1 MDWEEFQFNKSM
13 DDMNTKN
20 LKDLSKSVMSYRNGV
35 NLKLDTWQ
43 IEKLI
48 KQLGFG
54 DDLTLDDLVESE
66 ISNFTF
72 DNLDYLNHKKRK
84 LKY

>member
-1 MDWEEFQFNKSM
+1 MDWKEFQFNKSM
-13 DDMNTKN
+13 DDMNTNN
-20 LKDLSKSVMSYRNGV
+20 LRALSKSVISYRNGV
-35 NLKLDTWQ
+35 DIKLDTWR

-54 DDLTLDDLVESE
+54 DDLTLDNLVESE

-72 DNLDYLNHKKRK
+72 DNLDNLNHKKRE
-84 LKY
+84 LKN